1 MACKHCILNIQKNIC
16 IKEFKVNKN
25 QQNIVKKQISN
36 AIDKKRYTIE
46 VEK

>member
-1 MACKHCILNIQKNIC
+1 MFIYILKNIY

-25 QQNIVKKQISN
+25 QQNIARKLISN
-36 AIDKKRYTIE
+36 TIDKKRYTIE